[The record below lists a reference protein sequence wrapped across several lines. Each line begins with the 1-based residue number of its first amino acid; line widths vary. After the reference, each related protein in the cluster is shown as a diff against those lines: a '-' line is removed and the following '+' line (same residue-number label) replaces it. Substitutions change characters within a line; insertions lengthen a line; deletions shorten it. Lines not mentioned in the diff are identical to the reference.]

1 MASKELDLERLSRSG
16 VVAIIRSPSGDLLAD
31 AAEAL
36 LAGGIEVIEITF
48 TVPKAAQ
55 VLERI
60 AGRLGDRALLGA
72 GTILDPETAKVAI
85 DAGARFLVSPVVR
98 EDVIRCC
105 RRYDRL
111 AIPGGFTPTE
121 ILGAWEMGADL
132 VKVFPTDFTGSNYLK
147 ILRGPLPQVRLL
159 PTGGVT
165 LDNMAGFLEAG
176 AFAVG
181 IGGGLVEPQALASG
195 DLKRIESQARR
206 FAELF
211 RQVRGATKPT

>member
-1 MASKELDLERLSRSG
+1 MSKEHDLERLRRTG
-16 VVAIIRSPSGDLLAD
+16 VVAIIRSPRGELLAD
-31 AAEAL
+31 VAAAL

-55 VLERI
+55 VLETI
-60 AGRLGDRALLGA
+60 VSRLGDRVLLGA
-72 GTILDPETAKVAI
+72 GTILDAETARVAI

-111 AIPGGFTPTE
+111 AIPGGFTPSE

-132 VKVFPTDFTGSNYLK
+132 VKVFPTDFTGPNYLR

-165 LDNMAGFLEAG
+165 LENMAGFLEAG

-181 IGGGLVEPQALASG
+181 VGTSLVEPQALEQG
-195 DLKRIESQARR
+195 DLQRIELQARR
-206 FAELF
+206 YAERF
-211 RQVRGATKPT
+211 RQVRGTAA